1 MCLCEF
7 PGAQRTA
14 FLKFALF
21 FPSCYNFSNWGR
33 GGEKDIAILSHIRDL
48 LVSLCGWEL
57 FLLLVFKGCFFKG
70 KERLLAWTKAAVLIS
85 SSLHL

>member
-1 MCLCEF
+1 MCLHEF

-21 FPSCYNFSNWGR
+21 FPLVLIFPAV
-33 GGEKDIAILSHIRDL
+33 EKKMAKNGIAILSHIRDL

-57 FLLLVFKGCFFKG
+57 FLLLVFKDCCCRVCFKG
-70 KERLLAWTKAAVLIS
+70 KELLLG
-85 SSLHL
+85 